1 MRYSDN
7 NSRESNLSPFLNH
20 AARRCETDSTT
31 PSLKRM
37 GCRMGVALL
46 LSLALLSPTRAYT
59 QEVPAIPDALRT
71 VAEKSDF
78 TATSSSQEV
87 EEFLTRCADL
97 SPHIRRIEYGRT
109 VEGKPMTA
117 VILAKGEVELKSR
130 DERFRALVIGNIH
143 SGECDGKEA
152 LLEIIRNF
160 ALNPQ
165 AEWLDKMVLV
175 IAPNYNAD
183 GNDKL
188 GKTNRPGQVGPEA
201 GMGVRPNSQQYDL
214 NRDFI
219 KLDSNEGR
227 NLVALMDQFD
237 PHLFIDCHT
246 TNGSRHRYLLT
257 YDVPHNPSVE
267 ENIRRILREQMMPEV
282 TRRLAGQGIDTF
294 YYGNFDRSS
303 TRWETYGFEPR
314 YSTEYAGLRGILG
327 VLSESYSYATYED
340 RIRGSREFVLAN
352 LNYCIER
359 GPELK
364 RLVERT
370 REDFIATAKARPES
384 LSMVLDARME
394 PFAEK
399 EKVLGFREDQ
409 PAEIEVEFW
418 GRYEPV
424 TTVSLPQA
432 YVFGPEHTALVEKLR
447 QHGIHVEPLGAAA
460 TVPVEVETITSINRA
475 ARAFQGHNMVRLETT
490 VNRADR
496 EVPGDWF
503 VVRTDQPLG
512 RLASHLCEA
521 RTCDGFVTWN
531 MLDDHLEENGEFPI
545 WRVLKLRN
553 PSSAANK

>member
-1 MRYSDN
+1 MQVQPQLFRQLTVAIL
-7 NSRESNLSPFLNH
+7 SRMFQSLQLVQKDRLLHLLKSSRRL
-20 AARRCETDSTT
+20 AAE
-31 PSLKRM
+31 
-37 GCRMGVALL
+37 
-46 LSLALLSPTRAYT
+46 
-59 QEVPAIPDALRT
+59 
-71 VAEKSDF
+71 VAEKSEF
-78 TATSSSQEV
+78 TATSTSQEV
-87 EEFLTRCADL
+87 EDFLARCDQL
-97 SPHIRRIEYGRT
+97 SEQIRCFEYGRT

-117 VILAKGEVELKSR
+117 VILAKGDFELGQK
-130 DERFRALVIGNIH
+130 DNRFRALVIGNIH

-160 ALNPQ
+160 ALHPNQ
-165 AEWLDKMVLV
+165 EWLDNMVLV

-188 GKTNRPGQVGPEA
+188 AKTNRPGQVGPEA
-201 GMGVRPNSQQYDL
+201 GMGVRANAQQFDL
-214 NRDFI
+214 NRDFV
-219 KLDSNEGR
+219 KLDSDEGR
-227 NLVALMDQFD
+227 NLVSLMDQFD

-257 YDVPHNPSVE
+257 YDIPHNPSVE
-267 ENIRRILREQMMPEV
+267 ENIRRILREQMMPEL

-314 YSTEYAGLRGILG
+314 YSTEYAGMRGILG
-327 VLSESYSYATYED
+327 VLSESYSYASYAD

-352 LNYCIER
+352 LNYCVER
-359 GPELK
+359 GEELK

-384 LSMVLDARME
+384 LTMVLDARVE

-399 EKVLGFREDQ
+399 EKVLGFHDDE
-409 PAEIEVEFW
+409 PAELEVEFW

-424 TTVSLPQA
+424 VTVTLPLA
-432 YVFGPEHTALVEKLR
+432 YAFGPEHERLVEKFE
-447 QHGIHVEPLGAAA
+447 QHGIAVEQLEAPLGI
-460 TVPVEVETITSINRA
+460 EGEIETISSINRA

-490 VNRADR
+490 VARAERD
-496 EVPGDWF
+496 VPAGWY
-503 VVRTDQPLG
+503 VVRTAQPLG

-531 MLDDHLEENGEFPI
+531 MLDEQLKEGGEYPI
-545 WRVLKLRN
+545 WRVLRV
-553 PSSAANK
+553 NKK